1 MNDVK
6 INVEIRGVNELTQG
20 FRTATE
26 TGTRRV
32 VERGTQHLRHEVP
45 KDTHNLEQGVSGDVR
60 VKADRIEADLIVSAE
75 SARRGA
81 RDGILHE
88 ADGQTRTVRLRPVP
102 AFDYAEI
109 VAKGKDAMLRPKS
122 AKFFLVPVDDPR
134 GAYIE
139 ADGLTYIRA
148 RSINAVPPNP
158 YDERAFK
165 RLAPEVDPIMTAA
178 LKEIVGVQ

>member
-1 MNDVK
+1 MNDVE
-6 INVEIRGVNELTQG
+6 INVEIRGVKELTQQ

-26 TGTRRV
+26 TGTRKV

-60 VKADRIEADLIVSAE
+60 VKADRIEADLIVSAR

-81 RDGILHE
+81 RTGILHE
-88 ADGQTRTVRLRPVP
+88 EDGNTRQVRLRPVP
-102 AFDYAEI
+102 AFDYAET
-109 VAKGKDAMLRPKS
+109 VAKGKQAQLHPQSAM
-122 AKFFLVPVDDPR
+122 FFIVPVDNPH

-148 RSINAVPPNP
+148 RSLKAVPPNP

-165 RLAPEVDPIMTAA
+165 RLEPEVDPIMTAA